1 MKIKNLFL
9 SAVLMTAGLTAF
21 AQSGT
26 IEFEEF
32 DLDNG
37 LHVIL
42 HEDHSVPVVS
52 VSVMYHVGSKNENP
66 DRTGFAHFFEHL
78 MFEGT
83 KNIDRGEYSEIVE
96 KAGGTLNANTSQD
109 RTYYYE
115 LLPSNQ
121 LELGLWLESERMLHA
136 KVDSIGV
143 ATQKKVVIE
152 EKKQNYDNRP
162 YGDIM
167 IQAFGKAFNKH
178 PYRWTTIGDAEHIR
192 AAEKAEFKHFY
203 DEFYVPNNAVLIVAG
218 DIETNKAKTLVEK
231 YFADIPA
238 NENEIYRPEVV
249 EPPLNGEV
257 RDTIWDN
264 IQLPAVI
271 QAYRI
276 PAMGTEDFY
285 ALEMLNNLLSGG
297 ESSRLSKKLVDE
309 EQLALQV
316 MSIPMPLEDPGLA
329 LVFALPN
336 MGVDSKK
343 LEDAMNAEIEKTHT
357 ELISDR
363 ELQKLKNNFESN
375 FVNSKSTIASR
386 ASTLATNYTYFED
399 ANLINTELEKYMEVT
414 KEDIQRVAKK
424 YFNKDNRVVLYY
436 LPESQKNQ

>member
-1 MKIKNLFL
+1 MKFKNLFL
-9 SAVLMTAGLTAF
+9 GAVLITAGLTAF

-83 KNIDRGEYSEIVE
+83 KNIERGDYSEIVE

-143 ATQKKVVIE
+143 ATQKKVVVE
-152 EKKQNYDNRP
+152 EKKQSYDNQP

-167 IQAFGKAFNKH
+167 IQAFDKAFHKH
-178 PYRWTTIGDAEHIR
+178 PYRWTTIGDAEHIM
-192 AAEKAEFKHFY
+192 AAKREEFKHFY

-218 DIETNKAKTLVEK
+218 DIQPKEAKKLVKK

-238 NENEIYRPEVV
+238 NDGEIYRPQVV
-249 EPPLNGEV
+249 EPPLAGEV
-257 RDTIWDN
+257 RDTVWDN

-276 PAMGTEDFY
+276 PAMGTKDYY

-297 ESSRLSKKLVDE
+297 ESSRLNKKLVDE
-309 EQLALQV
+309 KQLALQV
-316 MSIPMPLEDPGLA
+316 MAIPMPLEDPGLA

-343 LEDAMNAEIEKTHT
+343 LEDAMNAVIEETHT

-363 ELQKLKNNFESN
+363 ELQKLKNTFESN
-375 FVNSKSTIASR
+375 FINSKSTIASR
-386 ASTLATNYTYFED
+386 ASTLATNYTYFND
-399 ANLINTELEKYMEVT
+399 ANLINTELDKYMEVT
-414 KEDIQRVAKK
+414 KEDIQRVAQK

-436 LPESQKNQ
+436 LPESQKK

>member
-9 SAVLMTAGLTAF
+9 SAVFMTAGLTAF

-83 KNIDRGEYSEIVE
+83 KNIERGEYSEIVE

-136 KVDSIGV
+136 RVDSIGV
-143 ATQKKVVIE
+143 ATQKKVVVE
-152 EKKQNYDNRP
+152 EKKQSYDNQP

-167 IQAFGKAFNKH
+167 IQSFDKAFHKH
-178 PYRWTTIGDAEHIR
+178 PYRWTTIGDADHIM
-192 AAEKAEFKHFY
+192 AAKREEFKHFY

-218 DIETNKAKTLVEK
+218 DIQPKEAKKLVKK
-231 YFADIPA
+231 YFGDIPA
-238 NENEIYRPEVV
+238 NNGEIYRPQVV
-249 EPPLNGEV
+249 EPPLAGEV
-257 RDTIWDN
+257 RDTVWDN

-276 PAMGTEDFY
+276 PAMGTKDYY

-297 ESSRLSKKLVDE
+297 ESSRLNKKLVDE
-309 EQLALQV
+309 KQLALQV
-316 MSIPMPLEDPGLA
+316 MAIPMPLEDPGLA

-343 LEDAMNAEIEKTHT
+343 LEDAMNAVIEETHT

-363 ELQKLKNNFESN
+363 ELQKLKNTFESN
-375 FVNSKSTIASR
+375 FINGKSTIARR
-386 ASTLATNYTYFED
+386 ASTLATNYTYFND
-399 ANLINTELEKYMEVT
+399 ANLINTELDKYMEVT
-414 KEDIQRVAKK
+414 KEDIQRVAQK

-436 LPESQKNQ
+436 LPESQKK

>member
-1 MKIKNLFL
+1 
-9 SAVLMTAGLTAF
+9 
-21 AQSGT
+21 
-26 IEFEEF
+26 
-32 DLDNG
+32 
-37 LHVIL
+37 
-42 HEDHSVPVVS
+42 
-52 VSVMYHVGSKNENP
+52 
-66 DRTGFAHFFEHL
+66 

-83 KNIDRGEYSEIVE
+83 KNIERGEYSEIVE

-136 KVDSIGV
+136 RVDSIGV
-143 ATQKKVVIE
+143 ATQKKVVVE
-152 EKKQNYDNRP
+152 EKKQSYDNQP

-167 IQAFGKAFNKH
+167 IQSFDKAFHKH
-178 PYRWTTIGDAEHIR
+178 PYRWTTIGDADHIM
-192 AAEKAEFKHFY
+192 AAKREEFKHFY

-218 DIETNKAKTLVEK
+218 DIQPKEAKKLVKK
-231 YFADIPA
+231 YFGDIPA
-238 NENEIYRPEVV
+238 NNGEIYRPQVV
-249 EPPLNGEV
+249 EPPLAGEV
-257 RDTIWDN
+257 RDTVWDN

-276 PAMGTEDFY
+276 PAMGTKDYY

-297 ESSRLSKKLVDE
+297 ESSRLNKKLVDE
-309 EQLALQV
+309 KQLALQV
-316 MSIPMPLEDPGLA
+316 MAIPMPLEDPGLA

-343 LEDAMNAEIEKTHT
+343 LEDAMNAVIEETHT

-363 ELQKLKNNFESN
+363 ELQKLKNTFESN
-375 FVNSKSTIASR
+375 FINGKSTIARR
-386 ASTLATNYTYFED
+386 ASTLATNYTYFND
-399 ANLINTELEKYMEVT
+399 ANLINTELDKYMEVT
-414 KEDIQRVAKK
+414 KEDIQRVAQK

-436 LPESQKNQ
+436 LPESQKK

>member
-1 MKIKNLFL
+1 MKLKNLL
-9 SAVLMTAGLTAF
+9 LGAVLITTGLTAF

-32 DLDNG
+32 DLNNG

-66 DRTGFAHFFEHL
+66 NRTGFAHFFEHL

-83 KNIDRGEYSEIVE
+83 KNIERGEYSEIVE

-143 ATQKKVVIE
+143 TTQKKVVIE
-152 EKKQNYDNRP
+152 EKKQSYDNQP
-162 YGDIM
+162 YGDIL
-167 IQAFGKAFNKH
+167 IQAFDKAFQKH
-178 PYRWTTIGDAEHIR
+178 PYRWTTIGDADHIR
-192 AAEKAEFKHFY
+192 AAKKEEFKYFY

-218 DIETNKAKTLVEK
+218 DIQPQETKKLVKK
-231 YFADIPA
+231 YFSDIPA
-238 NENEIYRPEVV
+238 NNKEIYRPQVV
-249 EPPLNGEV
+249 EPPLAGEV
-257 RDTIWDN
+257 RDTVWDN

-271 QAYRI
+271 QAYCI
-276 PAMGTEDFY
+276 PAMGTEDYY

-297 ESSRLSKKLVDE
+297 ESSRLNKKLVDE
-309 EQLALQV
+309 KQMALQA
-316 MSIPMPLEDPGLA
+316 MSIPMPLEHPGLA

-336 MGVDSKK
+336 IGVDSKK
-343 LEDAMNAEIEKTHT
+343 LEDEMNAEIERTHT

-363 ELQKLKNNFESN
+363 EFQKLKNTFESN
-375 FVNSKSTIASR
+375 FINSKSTIALR
-386 ASTLATNYTYFED
+386 ASALATNYTYFKD
-399 ANLINTELEKYMEVT
+399 ANLINTELDKYMEVT
-414 KEDIQRVAKK
+414 KEDIRRVAKK
-424 YFNKDNRVVLYY
+424 YFNKNNRVVLYY
-436 LPESQKNQ
+436 LPESQKQ

>member
-1 MKIKNLFL
+1 MKFKNLFL
-9 SAVLMTAGLTAF
+9 SAVLITAGITAF

-83 KNIDRGEYSEIVE
+83 KNIERGEYSEIVE

-136 KVDSIGV
+136 RVDSIGV
-143 ATQKKVVIE
+143 ATQKKVVVE
-152 EKKQNYDNRP
+152 EKKQSYDNQP

-167 IQAFGKAFNKH
+167 IQSFDKAFHKH
-178 PYRWTTIGDAEHIR
+178 PYRWTTIGDADHIM
-192 AAEKAEFKHFY
+192 AAKREEFKHFY

-218 DIETNKAKTLVEK
+218 DIQPKEAKKLVKK
-231 YFADIPA
+231 YFGDIPA
-238 NENEIYRPEVV
+238 NNGEIYRPQVV
-249 EPPLNGEV
+249 EPPLAGEV
-257 RDTIWDN
+257 RDTVWDN

-276 PAMGTEDFY
+276 PAMGTKDYY

-297 ESSRLSKKLVDE
+297 ESSRLNKKLVDE
-309 EQLALQV
+309 KQLALQV
-316 MSIPMPLEDPGLA
+316 MAIPMPLEDPGLA

-343 LEDAMNAEIEKTHT
+343 LEDAMNAVIEETHT

-363 ELQKLKNNFESN
+363 ELQKLKNTFESN
-375 FVNSKSTIASR
+375 FINGKSTIARR
-386 ASTLATNYTYFED
+386 ASTLATNYTYFND
-399 ANLINTELEKYMEVT
+399 ANLINTELDKYMEVT
-414 KEDIQRVAKK
+414 KEDIQRVAQK

-436 LPESQKNQ
+436 LPESQKK